1 MVSTFF
7 DLEAWFKD
15 HSATMLFE
23 KTHVMSPSSLTKSDA
38 SYNHAMNVACVAN
51 NTFIMDLAHG
61 IFDGLNSLWSLISL
75 DRIGDRSAGGSAVGK
90 RCDDDVRARV
100 EVAAAVLA
108 RKATCGI
115 SPLLHLFTRPHTT
128 ISTFVDLEAWFRDH
142 SATMLFEKAHGIFD
156 GLNSLVDVGGGHGTA
171 ALAITKAFPGI
182 SCSVLDLEQVI
193 SKSPSPS
200 GGLVH
205 YIVGD
210 MFQTIPPSNVVLLK
224 IFYSTH
230 SDLPGYFHFTYPINS

>member
-1 MVSTFF
+1 
-7 DLEAWFKD
+7 
-15 HSATMLFE
+15 
-23 KTHVMSPSSLTKSDA
+23 
-38 SYNHAMNVACVAN
+38 
-51 NTFIMDLAHG
+51 MDLVLNSKEAHG

-75 DRIGDRSAGGSAVGK
+75 DRIGGGSAGGSAVGK
-90 RCDDDVRARV
+90 RCDGDVRARA

-128 ISTFVDLEAWFRDH
+128 ISTFVDLEGPQCHNALREGARDVLSSLTKSDASYNH
-142 SATMLFEKAHGIFD
+142 AMNVACVADNTFIMDLVLNLKEAHGIFD

-200 GGLVH
+200 GGLVN

-210 MFQTIPPSNVVLLK
+210 MLSYIHGMTTPVSKYSNTANTR
-224 IFYSTH
+224 FRQ
-230 SDLPGYFHFTYPINS
+230 